1 MTTKPTS
8 GERIAAF
15 MQAQQLK
22 PRELWIEVWFVP
34 AEGGFSWRASEEMTK
49 TDCKDTSWLWET
61 YHVLQGK
68 QFKVV
73 ICSHWR
79 IPFELSVSIADDI
92 VKGRTVR
99 HRLII
104 E

>member
-8 GERIAAF
+8 GDRIAAF

-22 PRELWIEVWFVP
+22 PQELWIEVWFVEV
-34 AEGGFSWRASEEMTK
+34 EGGFSWRASEEMTK
-49 TDCKDTSWLWET
+49 TDSKDTSWLWET
-61 YHVLQGK
+61 YHVLQGR

-79 IPFELSVSIADDI
+79 IPFELCISIADDI

-99 HRLII
+99 HHLII